1 MYNLYSN
8 SPAFVESKTVIGSM
22 YKHTYL
28 TGYPP
33 SQACAG
39 KGVVR

>member
-1 MYNLYSN
+1 MYKYSN
-8 SPAFVESKTVIGSM
+8 SAFAESRRVIGSM
-22 YKHTYL
+22 YKHTFL

-33 SQACAG
+33 SQAHAG

>member
-8 SPAFVESKTVIGSM
+8 SPAVAESRRVIGSM

-33 SQACAG
+33 SQARAG